1 VRKNKLPKNIK
12 KNVYDPCE
20 DKRLRSGADHET
32 GHKFRGTE
40 QEMYGRHRARRFN
53 GYTVSLA
60 V

>member
-1 VRKNKLPKNIK
+1 
-12 KNVYDPCE
+12 VYDPCE